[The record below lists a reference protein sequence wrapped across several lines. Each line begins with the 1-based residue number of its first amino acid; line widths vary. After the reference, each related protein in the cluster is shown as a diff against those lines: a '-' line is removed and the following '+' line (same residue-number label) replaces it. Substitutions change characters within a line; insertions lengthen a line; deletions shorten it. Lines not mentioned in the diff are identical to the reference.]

1 MDQFLSLPPILFIRK
16 VKYDHFSMRN
26 GQTEM
31 KGKDFLKQQTLAICK
46 KSKTRKKIDKYS
58 NRVKCKMY

>member
-1 MDQFLSLPPILFIRK
+1 MQ
-16 VKYDHFSMRN
+16 N